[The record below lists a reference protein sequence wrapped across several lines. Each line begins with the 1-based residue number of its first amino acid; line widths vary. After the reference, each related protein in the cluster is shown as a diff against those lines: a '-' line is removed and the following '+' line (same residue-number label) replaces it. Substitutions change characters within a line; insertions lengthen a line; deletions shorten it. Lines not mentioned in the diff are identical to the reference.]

1 MEETFTYVSVK
12 EEKRALDVFNEER
25 MLWDLK
31 IYTFDIWW
39 VNGSHLFFCAKL
51 QPLIYFFIMFC
62 LNVTY
67 KNQKRWIFSQVE

>member
-51 QPLIYFFIMFC
+51 QPLIYFFYHVLSERNLQKPQT
-62 LNVTY
+62 LN
-67 KNQKRWIFSQVE
+67 I